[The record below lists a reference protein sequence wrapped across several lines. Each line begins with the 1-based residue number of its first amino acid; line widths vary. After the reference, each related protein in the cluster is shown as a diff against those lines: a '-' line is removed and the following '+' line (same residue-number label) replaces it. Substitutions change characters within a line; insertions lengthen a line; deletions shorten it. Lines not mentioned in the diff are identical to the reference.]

1 MAKTVV
7 ITGTTSGIGKALVE
21 TFLADDVLI
30 FAGYRNRELFDFKDE
45 KIVPFYI
52 DLKDSNSIKIA
63 AEFIMSKVA
72 KIDLLINVAGAVVAG
87 PIEKIEVD
95 KLREQFEVNTFSH
108 IDFTQKLCTVLENG
122 KIINVSSM
130 SSFGH
135 FPFISPYCASKRA
148 LDIFFNAFAIENH
161 KNIRVISI
169 KPGIIATPIWKK
181 SVNANEKL
189 LNDCT
194 GYEKEM
200 EFMKTNALKNTN
212 KGLNVSDVANFIK
225 KVAYLKNP
233 KSSYTLG
240 KDAKFAQILSYLP
253 QDIINSLVKFGL
265 KSRISAQDK
274 G

>member
-72 KIDLLINVAGAVVAG
+72 KIDLLINVAGAVFAG